1 MGWATGV
8 TNLARE
14 WTAALCR
21 HAQGLD
27 ESEVLALVWRMFGV
41 EDLDLPETAAEVAGA
56 FAYRCPVRARSGSL
70 KSADQWGGA
79 AISASFSGS
88 VRRAGAGFGRGGGW
102 ARVRRVLVYG

>member
-21 HAQGLD
+21 HAQGVE

-41 EDLDLPETAAEVAGA
+41 EDLDLPETVAGSGGRS
-56 FAYRCPVRARSGSL
+56 FARRRPVRAGSGSL
-70 KSADQWGGA
+70 KSAD
-79 AISASFSGS
+79 
-88 VRRAGAGFGRGGGW
+88 
-102 ARVRRVLVYG
+102 